1 MTGFLFHQQ
10 DYIRCFY
17 GTALII
23 MAAACFV
30 IKQVAEAISQTF
42 HRPGDMVARYGGE
55 EFAVIM
61 SGTGLHDALA
71 MAQAVRAAVEALGIP
86 HGSSTVVPVVTLSLG
101 VSAIK
106 PQKEMSFDVLVAAA
120 DQALYHAKSR
130 GRNQMQISVV

>member
-1 MTGFLFHQQ
+1 
-10 DYIRCFY
+10 
-17 GTALII
+17 
-23 MAAACFV
+23 
-30 IKQVAEAISQTF
+30 
-42 HRPGDMVARYGGE
+42 
-55 EFAVIM
+55 
-61 SGTGLHDALA
+61 

-130 GRNQMQISVV
+130 GRNQVQVSVV